1 MCKKK
6 KRGDEIMAFDEEL
19 DGLIKGL
26 AEEAKNFR
34 EAENRAEEI
43 EALKDMLD
51 IFMSGTQSV
60 RERIDRYNERRWN
73 R

>member
-19 DGLIKGL
+19 DGLVKGL